1 MNIARALSITVVLIM
16 CSLLVVSY
24 DATREIGA
32 LFHSNATLPFLFAFG
47 VDIGVVGCAY
57 GRAWSSRRDDTVQK
71 ARAFARILSAMLV
84 LSFVASGLAGAHAF
98 PPDSQ
103 FLQSVGLPSWLRW
116 PLILAFAA
124 VIPVLV
130 QAFAD
135 LLALL
140 MSEQVRMDNA
150 SDTQDMRVIAQPPL
164 RVRITELYS
173 AHPELPATEAA
184 RILECNPA
192 TVRRVRAQISTEK
205 TRGGL

>member
-1 MNIARALSITVVLIM
+1 MNIARAMLITVVLIM

-57 GRAWSSRRDDTVQK
+57 GRAWSARRDDTVQN

-103 FLQSVGLPSWLRW
+103 FLRSVGLPSWLRW

-140 MSEQVRMDNA
+140 MSEYARAEDA
-150 SDTQDMRVIAQPPL
+150 PDTQDTPVLAQPPL

-184 RILECNPA
+184 RLLGCHPA
-192 TVRRVRAQISTEK
+192 TVRRARIQVGAK
-205 TRGGL
+205 VV

>member
-1 MNIARALSITVVLIM
+1 MNIARVMLIVVVLCM
-16 CSLLVVSY
+16 GGLLVVSF

-57 GRAWSSRRDDTVQK
+57 GRAWSARKDDTIQK
-71 ARAFARILSAMLV
+71 ARAFARILTAMLV

-140 MSEQVRMDNA
+140 MSEQEARTENA
-150 SDTQDMRVIAQPPL
+150 PDTQGTRILAQPPL

-192 TVRRVRAQISTEK
+192 TVRRVRAQIYAKAE
-205 TRGGL
+205 